1 MKKSWVLSII
11 MSFVLLGGVFA
22 PAGSYVSAADDSTTT
37 YSEDEYYEEVD
48 TSEQEPIPTVEEEDF
63 LNYLDQLDMASVYEE
78 KAFNALGGG
87 FYITSSNR
95 KSVFLKL
102 TNTAI
107 PNYTKYVSKLKLIK
121 PQNTELQKI
130 HANLIK
136 GSYTQ
141 LEGFQLAKKA
151 VSKTTVNSA
160 VLKQANAKIDAGRK
174 ISRSFTKISL
184 HMPINLD
191 LIYKKQ

>member
-22 PAGSYVSAADDSTTT
+22 PAGSYAAAADDSTTT
-37 YSEDEYYEEVD
+37 YSEDGYSEVD
-48 TSEQEPIPTVEEEDF
+48 PTEEEPELTADEADF
-63 LNYLDQLDMASVYEE
+63 LNYLDQLDSASVYEE

-130 HANLIK
+130 HASLIK

-160 VLKQANAKIDAGRK
+160 VLKQANAKIDTG
-174 ISRSFTKISL
+174 
-184 HMPINLD
+184 
-191 LIYKKQ
+191 KKNIEKYQKELSAYANKLGYEF

>member
-22 PAGSYVSAADDSTTT
+22 PAGSYAAAADDSTTT
-37 YSEDEYYEEVD
+37 YSDDAYSEVD
-48 TSEQEPIPTVEEEDF
+48 TTEEEPELTAEEEDF
-63 LNYLDQLDMASVYEE
+63 LNYLDQLDSASVYEE

-121 PQNTELQKI
+121 PQNAELQKV

-160 VLKQANAKIDAGRK
+160 VLKQANAKIDAG
-174 ISRSFTKISL
+174 
-184 HMPINLD
+184 
-191 LIYKKQ
+191 KKNIEKFQKELSAYANKLGYEF

>member
-22 PAGSYVSAADDSTTT
+22 PAGSYAAAADDSTTT
-37 YSEDEYYEEVD
+37 YSEDAYSEVD
-48 TSEQEPIPTVEEEDF
+48 TTEEEPELTADEEDF
-63 LNYLDQLDMASVYEE
+63 LNYLDQLDSASVYEE

-121 PQNTELQKI
+121 PQNAELLKI

-160 VLKQANAKIDAGRK
+160 VLKQANAKIDTG
-174 ISRSFTKISL
+174 
-184 HMPINLD
+184 
-191 LIYKKQ
+191 KKNIEKFQKELSAYANKLGYDF

>member
-1 MKKSWVLSII
+1 MKKSWILSII

-22 PAGSYVSAADDSTTT
+22 PAGSYAAAADDSTTT

-63 LNYLDQLDMASVYEE
+63 LNYLDQLDLAAVYEE

-121 PQNTELQKI
+121 PQTAELQKI
-130 HANLIK
+130 HASLIK

-160 VLKQANAKIDAGRK
+160 VLKQANAKIAAGK
-174 ISRSFTKISL
+174 KNIEKYQKELSAYANSL
-184 HMPINLD
+184 GYD
-191 LIYKKQ
+191 F

>member
-1 MKKSWVLSII
+1 

-22 PAGSYVSAADDSTTT
+22 PAGSYAAAADDSTTT
-37 YSEDEYYEEVD
+37 YSEDGYSEVD
-48 TSEQEPIPTVEEEDF
+48 TTEEEPELTADEEDF
-63 LNYLDQLDMASVYEE
+63 LNYMDQLDGVAIYEE
-78 KAFNALGGG
+78 RAFNALAGSS
-87 FYITSSNR
+87 YITSSNR

-130 HANLIK
+130 HAKLIK

-141 LEGFQLAKKA
+141 LEGFQLAKKS

-160 VLKQANAKIDAGRK
+160 VLKQANTKIDQGK
-174 ISRSFTKISL
+174 KN
-184 HMPINLD
+184 INQYQKELSAYANK
-191 LIYKKQ
+191 LGYEF

>member
-22 PAGSYVSAADDSTTT
+22 PAGSYAAAADDSTTT
-37 YSEDEYYEEVD
+37 YSEDEYYEEID

-63 LNYLDQLDMASVYEE
+63 LGYLDQLESAAVYEE

-141 LEGFQLAKKA
+141 LEGFQLAKKS

-160 VLKQANAKIDAGRK
+160 VLKQANAKIAAG
-174 ISRSFTKISL
+174 
-184 HMPINLD
+184 
-191 LIYKKQ
+191 KKNIEKYQKEFAAYANKLGFDF

>member
-22 PAGSYVSAADDSTTT
+22 PAGSYAAAADDSTTT
-37 YSEDEYYEEVD
+37 YSEDEYIEVD

-63 LNYLDQLDMASVYEE
+63 LNYLDQLDLAAVYEE

-121 PQNTELQKI
+121 PQTAELQKI
-130 HANLIK
+130 HASLIK

-160 VLKQANAKIDAGRK
+160 VLKQANAKIAAGK
-174 ISRSFTKISL
+174 KSIEKYQKELSAYAN
-184 HMPINLD
+184 NLGYD
-191 LIYKKQ
+191 F

>member
-22 PAGSYVSAADDSTTT
+22 PAGSYAAAADDSTTT
-37 YSEDEYYEEVD
+37 YSEDAYSEVD
-48 TSEQEPIPTVEEEDF
+48 TTEEEPELTADEADF
-63 LNYLDQLDMASVYEE
+63 LNYMDQLDSASVYEE
-78 KAFNALGGG
+78 KAFDALGGG

-160 VLKQANAKIDAGRK
+160 VLKQANAKIDTG
-174 ISRSFTKISL
+174 
-184 HMPINLD
+184 
-191 LIYKKQ
+191 KKNIEKFQKELSAYANKLGYEF

>member
-22 PAGSYVSAADDSTTT
+22 PAGSYAAAADDSTTT
-37 YSEDEYYEEVD
+37 YSEDEYYEVD
-48 TSEQEPIPTVEEEDF
+48 TSEDEPELTADEEDF
-63 LNYLDQLDMASVYEE
+63 LNYLDQLDSASVYEE

-95 KSVFLKL
+95 KSVYLKL

-121 PQNTELQKI
+121 PQNAELQKI

-151 VSKTTVNSA
+151 VSKTTVNST
-160 VLKQANAKIDAGRK
+160 VLKQANAKIDTGK
-174 ISRSFTKISL
+174 KNIEKFHKEISAYANKLGYDF
-184 HMPINLD
+184 
-191 LIYKKQ
+191 

>member
-1 MKKSWVLSII
+1 VKKSWVLSII

-22 PAGSYVSAADDSTTT
+22 PVGSYAAAADDSTTT
-37 YSEDEYYEEVD
+37 YSEDEYYEEID

-63 LNYLDQLDMASVYEE
+63 LSYLDQLDMASVYEE
-78 KAFNALGGG
+78 RAFNALGGG

-107 PNYTKYVSKLKLIK
+107 PNYTKYVSKLKMIK
-121 PQNTELQKI
+121 QQDAELQKI

-141 LEGFQLAKKA
+141 LEGFQLAKKS

-160 VLKQANAKIDAGRK
+160 VLKQANAKIASGK
-174 ISRSFTKISL
+174 KNIEKFHKEFSAYANKLGF
-184 HMPINLD
+184 D
-191 LIYKKQ
+191 L

>member
-22 PAGSYVSAADDSTTT
+22 PAGSYAAAADDSTTT
-37 YSEDEYYEEVD
+37 YSEDEYVEVD
-48 TSEQEPIPTVEEEDF
+48 TSEQEPLPTVEEEDF
-63 LNYLDQLDMASVYEE
+63 LNYMDQLDSASVYEE
-78 KAFNALGGG
+78 KAFDALGGG

-160 VLKQANAKIDAGRK
+160 VLKQANAKIAAGK
-174 ISRSFTKISL
+174 KNIEKYQKELSAYAN
-184 HMPINLD
+184 NLG
-191 LIYKKQ
+191 YEF

>member
-11 MSFVLLGGVFA
+11 MSFVLLGGVLS
-22 PAGSYVSAADDSTTT
+22 PAGSYAAAADDSTTT
-37 YSEDEYYEEVD
+37 YSEDAYSEVD
-48 TSEQEPIPTVEEEDF
+48 TTEEEPELTADEADF
-63 LNYLDQLDMASVYEE
+63 LNYMDQLDSASVYEE
-78 KAFNALGGG
+78 KAFDALAGG

-160 VLKQANAKIDAGRK
+160 VLKQSNAKIDAG
-174 ISRSFTKISL
+174 
-184 HMPINLD
+184 
-191 LIYKKQ
+191 KKNIEKFQKELSAYANKLGYEF

>member
-22 PAGSYVSAADDSTTT
+22 PAGSYASAADDSTTT
-37 YSEDEYYEEVD
+37 YSEDEYYQEVD

-63 LNYLDQLDMASVYEE
+63 LNYLDQLDTASVYEE

-95 KSVFLKL
+95 KSVYLKL
-102 TNTAI
+102 TNTAV

-121 PQNTELQKI
+121 PQNAELQKI

-151 VSKTTVNSA
+151 VSKKTVNSA
-160 VLKQANAKIDAGRK
+160 LLKQSNAKIAAGK
-174 ISRSFTKISL
+174 KNIEKFHKEFSAYANKLGF
-184 HMPINLD
+184 D
-191 LIYKKQ
+191 L

>member
-22 PAGSYVSAADDSTTT
+22 PAGSYAAAADDSTTT
-37 YSEDEYYEEVD
+37 YSEDEYIEVD

-63 LNYLDQLDMASVYEE
+63 LNYLDQLDLAAVYEE

-121 PQNTELQKI
+121 PQTAELKKI
-130 HANLIK
+130 HASLIK

-160 VLKQANAKIDAGRK
+160 VLKQANAKIAAGK
-174 ISRSFTKISL
+174 KSIEKYQKELSAYAN
-184 HMPINLD
+184 NLGYD
-191 LIYKKQ
+191 F

>member
-1 MKKSWVLSII
+1 MKKSLVLSII

-22 PAGSYVSAADDSTTT
+22 PAGSYAAAADDSTTT
-37 YSEDEYYEEVD
+37 YSDDAYSEVD
-48 TSEQEPIPTVEEEDF
+48 TTEEEPELTAEEEDF
-63 LNYLDQLDMASVYEE
+63 LNYLDQLDNASVYEE

-121 PQNTELQKI
+121 PQNAELQKV

-160 VLKQANAKIDAGRK
+160 VLKQANAKIDTGK
-174 ISRSFTKISL
+174 KSIEKYHKEISAYANKLGYEF
-184 HMPINLD
+184 
-191 LIYKKQ
+191 

>member
-22 PAGSYVSAADDSTTT
+22 PAGSYAAAADDSTTT
-37 YSEDEYYEEVD
+37 YSEDEYIEVD

-63 LNYLDQLDMASVYEE
+63 LNYLDQLDLAAVYEE

-121 PQNTELQKI
+121 PQTAEL
-130 HANLIK
+130 
-136 GSYTQ
+136 
-141 LEGFQLAKKA
+141 KK
-151 VSKTTVNSA
+151 S
-160 VLKQANAKIDAGRK
+160 
-174 ISRSFTKISL
+174 
-184 HMPINLD
+184 MPA
-191 LIYKKQ
+191 

>member
-22 PAGSYVSAADDSTTT
+22 PAGSYAAAADDTTTT
-37 YSEDEYYEEVD
+37 YSEDEYYEDID
-48 TSEQEPIPTVEEEDF
+48 TSEQEPLPSAEEEDF
-63 LNYLDQLDMASVYEE
+63 LNYLDQLDLASVYEE

-121 PQNTELQKI
+121 PQTAELQKI
-130 HANLIK
+130 HASLIK

-160 VLKQANAKIDAGRK
+160 VLKQANAKIAAGK
-174 ISRSFTKISL
+174 KNIEKYQKELSAYAY
-184 HMPINLD
+184 D
-191 LIYKKQ
+191 LGYEF

>member
-1 MKKSWVLSII
+1 VKKSWVLSII

-22 PAGSYVSAADDSTTT
+22 PAGSYAAADNSTTT

-48 TSEQEPIPTVEEEDF
+48 TSEQEPIPTAEEEDF
-63 LNYLDQLDMASVYEE
+63 LNYLDQLDTASVYEE

-95 KSVFLKL
+95 KSVYLKL
-102 TNTAI
+102 TNTAV

-121 PQNTELQKI
+121 PQNAELKKI

-160 VLKQANAKIDAGRK
+160 VLKQANAKIDAG
-174 ISRSFTKISL
+174 
-184 HMPINLD
+184 
-191 LIYKKQ
+191 KKNIEKFHKELSAYANKLGFDF

>member
-1 MKKSWVLSII
+1 MKKSWVLSFI

-22 PAGSYVSAADDSTTT
+22 PAGSYVAAADDSTAT
-37 YSEDEYYEEVD
+37 YSEDEYYEID
-48 TSEQEPIPTVEEEDF
+48 TSEEEPELTAEEEDF
-63 LNYLDQLDMASVYEE
+63 LNYLNLLDTASVYEE

-121 PQNTELQKI
+121 PQNAELQKI

-160 VLKQANAKIDAGRK
+160 VLKQANAKIDAG
-174 ISRSFTKISL
+174 
-184 HMPINLD
+184 
-191 LIYKKQ
+191 KKNIEKFHKELSAYANKLGYDF